1 MNPDLLGLA
10 LMNAP
15 NFTLQSIDDERADKS
30 HPDEIRASFEMVAD
44 DGELIGYI
52 KTWHD
57 DDDYAGFVHF
67 DCEGNIVDWKT
78 FAKRDAAIFNPVV
91 QMTAFKRPVYC
102 AQLPATCQG

>member
-1 MNPDLLGLA
+1 MNPDLLALA

-15 NFTLQSIDDERADKS
+15 NFTLQSIDDKRIDTSEAD
-30 HPDEIRASFEMVAD
+30 ETRASFEMIAD

-67 DCEGNIVDWKT
+67 DALGNIVDWKT
-78 FAKRDAAIFNPVV
+78 FAKRMHQNG
-91 QMTAFKRPVYC
+91 TRS
-102 AQLPATCQG
+102 